1 MTRIAVVGAHGKVG
15 QLVLRLAVE
24 RADEAIGV
32 IRNPDHIPELEQ
44 LGAEAQIV
52 DIESATAEELAQ
64 AFVGADAVV
73 FSAGA
78 GGDSG
83 PTRKRTVDYGG
94 SVLTAEA
101 ARIAGVKRVV
111 QVSAIGV
118 DEPLGDDVEEG
129 WAAYVQA
136 KREADEQLRATD
148 LDWTIIRPGG
158 LLDEPATG
166 SVQLAE
172 RTERG
177 SISRAD
183 VAAVVLAAIDDE
195 RTIGKQWELIAG
207 ERTIA
212 EAIDAALAG

>member
-24 RADEAIGV
+24 RADEAIGI
-32 IRNPDHIPELEQ
+32 IRNPEHIAELEQ

-78 GGDSG
+78 GGGSG
-83 PTRKRTVDYGG
+83 PERKRTVDYGG

-101 ARIAGVKRVV
+101 ARIAGVRRVV

-118 DEPLGDDVEEG
+118 DEPVADDAAEDWV
-129 WAAYVQA
+129 AYVEA
-136 KREADEQLRATD
+136 KRQADEQLRAAD

-166 SVQLAE
+166 RVELAE
-172 RTERG
+172 RVERG
-177 SISRAD
+177 SVPRAD
-183 VAAVVLAAIDDE
+183 VAAVVLAAVLDD
-195 RTIGKQWELIAG
+195 RTIGKQWELVAG
-207 ERTIA
+207 ERSVD
-212 EAIDAALAG
+212 EAIAAAVAG

>member
-24 RADEAIGV
+24 RADEAIGI
-32 IRNPDHIPELEQ
+32 IRNPEHIEELEQ

-78 GGDSG
+78 GGGSG
-83 PTRKRTVDYGG
+83 PERKRTVDYGG

-101 ARIAGVKRVV
+101 ARLAGVRRVV

-118 DEPLGDDVEEG
+118 DEPLEDDAAEDWV
-129 WAAYVQA
+129 AYVEA
-136 KREADEQLRATD
+136 KREADEQLRAAD

-166 SVQLAE
+166 RVALAE
-172 RTERG
+172 RVERG
-177 SISRAD
+177 SVPRAD
-183 VAAVVLAAIDDE
+183 VAAVVLAAVLDD
-195 RTIGKQWELIAG
+195 RTIGKQWELVSG
-207 ERTIA
+207 EHSID
-212 EAIDAALAG
+212 EAIDAAVAG